1 MRVASKSVLKMNATL
16 PTPIRGGTGLDHS
29 RVRLG
34 RALMVMLLAGLGA
47 GGMTGCEVDS
57 FIDPSVTGRWE
68 HTPTRVPILE
78 RLASIEEPESSF
90 VERTEI
96 SREDLVPSPASYRI
110 GPGDQ
115 IDLELHDLVR
125 RGERELYQ
133 RIVDARGMIDIPQL
147 GEIFLS
153 GRTIEQAKATIEEA
167 MRKFIGDPLV
177 GLSVSGQ
184 RQQLYHI
191 IGAVERPGSYIVPG
205 PEYRLLEAVTS
216 AGRFTQLG
224 VDEIYIIRQT
234 SLQEAVPPPRNEPGT
249 QQTPGKAPIDL
260 IEDLSKPQGG
270 EPSRGSM
277 RGGVSPSAFAR
288 GSGPNDPPPIDLV
301 DSKTPANRVPA
312 TGNPTGNQLAAQP
325 GSSSAPSAEAPV
337 GLRKDTSWVFL
348 NGKWIEVVGAAPSVP
363 NTAPTV
369 QDVQRA
375 AATGDVLVQR
385 VIKVPIKRLL
395 DGDPQV
401 NVVVRPGDTIHFPTP
416 PEGLIYLTGQV
427 ARPGPYNMPAS
438 GKLTLA
444 QAIVSAGGLGNLAIP
459 ERVDLIR
466 RVGPTT
472 QAIVRIDYRA
482 IAEGTQ
488 PDIFLKPEDMVNV
501 GTNFWATPLAVIRN
515 GFRASYGFGFI
526 VDRNFGNDIFGAP
539 PSNRNGE

>member
-1 MRVASKSVLKMNATL
+1 MMTA
-16 PTPIRGGTGLDHS
+16 
-29 RVRLG
+29 
-34 RALMVMLLAGLGA
+34 LAGVA
-47 GGMTGCEVDS
+47 VGGLAGCEVDS

-68 HTPTRVPILE
+68 NTPTRVPILE
-78 RLASIEEPESSF
+78 RLASIEEPEGSF
-90 VERTEI
+90 VERTDI
-96 SREDLVPSPASYRI
+96 TREDLVPSPSPYRI

-125 RGERELYQ
+125 RGERELIQ
-133 RIVDARGMIDIPQL
+133 RIVDSRGMIDIPQL
-147 GEIFLS
+147 GEIFVS
-153 GRTIEQAKATIEEA
+153 GRTVEQATATVAEA
-167 MRKFIGDPLV
+167 MKQFIADPLV
-177 GLSVSGQ
+177 ALNVTGQ

-205 PEYRLLEAVTS
+205 PEYRVLEAVTS

-224 VDEIYIIRQT
+224 IDEIYIIRQT
-234 SLQEAVPPPRNEPGT
+234 SLQEAVPPPRNPQGT
-249 QQTPGKAPIDL
+249 EQTPGRAPIDL
-260 IEDLSKPQGG
+260 IEDLSKPQPG
-270 EPSRGSM
+270 EPSKGSLRRGINP
-277 RGGVSPSAFAR
+277 GAFGR

-301 DSKTPANRVPA
+301 DSKTPANRVPPSGSPSGNQG
-312 TGNPTGNQLAAQP
+312 GNPPAAQP
-325 GSSSAPSAEAPV
+325 ASPAVPASPIGRS
-337 GLRKDTSWVFL
+337 KDTSWVFL
-348 NGKWIEVVGAAPSVP
+348 NGKWVEVVGAAPSVP
-363 NTAPTV
+363 NSAPTV

-385 VIKVPIKRLL
+385 VIKIPMKRLL

-401 NVVVRPGDTIHFPTP
+401 NVVVRAGDTIHFPSP
-416 PEGLIYLTGQV
+416 LEGLIYLTGQV

-438 GKLTLA
+438 GKLTLS

-472 QAIVRIDYRA
+472 QAIVRIDFRA

-488 PDIFLKPEDMVNV
+488 PDIFMKPEDTVNV

-526 VDRNFGNDIFGAP
+526 IDRNFGNDVFGAP
-539 PSNRNGE
+539 PTNRQGE